1 MKDDQIK
8 VRTLGMVEVKKKQ
21 TAKFLKT
28 KILDVLSIY
37 NVGLK
42 NVFSVTSDNG
52 SNMCA
57 AVRELQ
63 RAIAEEH
70 EDENGEMEHWEVLS
84 NVLDEFKDSVSLV
97 RCAVH
102 TMQLAVTDVTKLYE
116 DNIKA
121 VTNIAKACR
130 KISYE
135 AYFEAE
141 GQALPPLYAKTR
153 WGGVFKMV
161 EHFNKFETFYVKL
174 GAIHKELDL
183 DNNWKFVNNFVQA
196 FSPTY
201 EATIKFQD
209 KHVGLSDFHM
219 LWINTIRMTKL
230 IHNPMA
236 EELSKN
242 LLKRLE
248 SLKEN
253 MPFKAAILLDPRFY
267 YEDSRVFTPDEKEQ
281 IRKFIVNT
289 SARISNLKGDTQPEN
304 SIFEVASSKDDLDDY
319 LTTLYGGS
327 LPSSNRNSR
336 KNTITEQLSVL
347 DVGTRKEH
355 NFDVWSSWQEKK

>member
-1 MKDDQIK
+1 
-8 VRTLGMVEVKKKQ
+8 
-21 TAKFLKT
+21 
-28 KILDVLSIY
+28 
-37 NVGLK
+37 
-42 NVFSVTSDNG
+42 
-52 SNMCA
+52 MCA

-63 RAIAEEH
+63 RAIEAEIAEEH

-130 KISYE
+130 KISYI

-201 EATIKFQD
+201 ETTIKFQD

-219 LWINTIRMTKL
+219 L
-230 IHNPMA
+230 
-236 EELSKN
+236 
-242 LLKRLE
+242 
-248 SLKEN
+248 
-253 MPFKAAILLDPRFY
+253 
-267 YEDSRVFTPDEKEQ
+267 
-281 IRKFIVNT
+281 
-289 SARISNLKGDTQPEN
+289 
-304 SIFEVASSKDDLDDY
+304 
-319 LTTLYGGS
+319 
-327 LPSSNRNSR
+327 
-336 KNTITEQLSVL
+336 
-347 DVGTRKEH
+347 
-355 NFDVWSSWQEKK
+355 